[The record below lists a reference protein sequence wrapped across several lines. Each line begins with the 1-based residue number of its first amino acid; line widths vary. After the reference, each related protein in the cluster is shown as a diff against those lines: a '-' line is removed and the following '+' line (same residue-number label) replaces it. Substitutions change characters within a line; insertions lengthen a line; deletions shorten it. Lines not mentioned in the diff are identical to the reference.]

1 MVGSVTGPVKRP
13 ETRDDATDP
22 TPRHGI
28 RLTCRGPTACCR
40 AIDFVPKPVIIV
52 RISVLKAYLVREGK
66 HPMAEPPPRR
76 PAGQNNPQ
84 PTPAL
89 TPSPAPATQGGAPL
103 PTPTV
108 TTGDPLPIPKPTPS
122 TNHTGTVTGVG
133 AGTSTTDRDL
143 VTDLTAE
150 KKYQL
155 LKRNNIEI
163 DKRPAEVEPTFGS
176 GKMAAY
182 RLESD
187 LVPAKDEIRFKSF
200 ALREARIARVDRSS
214 LSYNEFEWNLQR
226 QSVTQSKTEFGIPGL
241 FNIAAT
247 YRDSASVSTYSRKMT
262 AHFQASQ
269 FLPKAN
275 VVFRENDI
283 SLSDEF
289 SQQIQSALKPKS
301 DRDRAIALL
310 NVLKDY
316 GHFVPLDIILGGRI
330 STRPC
335 GSSPSSVRNSR
346 CMVVSGG
353 GHDDSAIHRPGSSS

>member
-1 MVGSVTGPVKRP
+1 
-13 ETRDDATDP
+13 
-22 TPRHGI
+22 
-28 RLTCRGPTACCR
+28 
-40 AIDFVPKPVIIV
+40 
-52 RISVLKAYLVREGK
+52 
-66 HPMAEPPPRR
+66 MAEPPPRR

-84 PTPAL
+84 PTPAP

-133 AGTSTTDRDL
+133 AGTTTTDRDL

-163 DKRPAEVEPTFGS
+163 DKRPAEAEPTFGS

-241 FNIAAT
+241 FNIA
-247 YRDSASVSTYSRKMT
+247 ST
-262 AHFQASQ
+262 
-269 FLPKAN
+269 
-275 VVFRENDI
+275 
-283 SLSDEF
+283 
-289 SQQIQSALKPKS
+289 
-301 DRDRAIALL
+301 
-310 NVLKDY
+310 
-316 GHFVPLDIILGGRI
+316 
-330 STRPC
+330 
-335 GSSPSSVRNSR
+335 
-346 CMVVSGG
+346 
-353 GHDDSAIHRPGSSS
+353 